1 MDVAIEFASYIW
13 SVLYQNIIIT
23 LLFTIL
29 ALFAIAYISENGL
42 MHSIKKIWHKF
53 KTDDNSYRWKV
64 LFFLY
69 TFFLARITLLGRE
82 YFATPLSR
90 VFDKGWLIT
99 KNEAGEW
106 DFDAINNILL
116 LMPYTFSMFRAFPK
130 LIIKSNAIKAIF
142 KAFLISL
149 CTTLFIENCQLIFS
163 IGTFQLADMTYN
175 TIGGILG
182 GLIAY
187 IFVKYIKNKASI
199 QQSV

>member
-1 MDVAIEFASYIW
+1 MDAAIEFAGYVW
-13 SVLYQNIIIT
+13 SVIYQNIVIT

-29 ALFAIAYISENGL
+29 ALFAIAYLSENGL
-42 MHSIKKIWHKF
+42 NCSIKKIWYKF
-53 KTDDNSYRWKV
+53 KTNDNSYRWKI
-64 LFFLY
+64 LSFLY

-82 YFATPLSR
+82 YFDAPLSR

-99 KNEAGEW
+99 KNEVGEW

-116 LMPYTFSMFRAFPK
+116 LMPYTFFMFRAFPK
-130 LIIKSNAIKAIF
+130 LIFKSNAIKAIL

-163 IGTFQLADMTYN
+163 IGTFQFADITYN
-175 TIGGILG
+175 TIGGTLG

-187 IFVKYIKNKASI
+187 LFVKYIKNKSYMR
-199 QQSV
+199 

>member
-1 MDVAIEFASYIW
+1 MDIAIEFANYIG
-13 SVLYQNIIIT
+13 SVIYQNIVIT

-42 MHSIKKIWHKF
+42 KHSIKKIWHKF
-53 KTDDNSYRWKV
+53 KTDDNLYRCKV
-64 LFFLY
+64 IFFLY

-82 YFATPLSR
+82 YFDAPLSR
-90 VFDKGWLIT
+90 VFDKGWIIT
-99 KNEAGEW
+99 KNEFGKW

-116 LMPYTFSMFRAFPK
+116 LMPYTFFMFRAFPK
-130 LIIKSNAIKAIF
+130 LIAKSNITKIIF

-163 IGTFQLADMTYN
+163 IGTFQLADITYN

-187 IFVKYIKNKASI
+187 IFVKYIKNESSI
-199 QQSV
+199 KHSV